1 MRETQQS
8 LKKFFFSLIQ
18 EDINYLVYKR
28 VCITYLLIF
37 GKNSYL

>member
-8 LKKFFFSLIQ
+8 LKKKNGLIQ
-18 EDINYLVYKR
+18 EDINYIVYKR
-28 VCITYLLIF
+28 TYLLIF

>member
-8 LKKFFFSLIQ
+8 LKKKNSLIQ
-18 EDINYLVYKR
+18 EDINYIVYKR